1 MLASAAFPTQLA
13 ESRRERRGRGGTDFL
28 FLAKIPH
35 SIDGNNL
42 TRERDR
48 ERQRRRER
56 GQERGRPG
64 AETYRSGSSFE
75 FSCAMKVFEMREIG
89 FQ

>member
-42 TRERDR
+42 TREREVR
-48 ERQRRRER
+48 RQGGQEQRRTALAAALNFLV
-56 GQERGRPG
+56 P
-64 AETYRSGSSFE
+64 
-75 FSCAMKVFEMREIG
+75 
-89 FQ
+89 